1 MRKTICLLLCLLA
14 PALAAAQEG
23 LPQGAIDALAAA
35 HPGYEISAYDG
46 WGDEARG
53 QYAAV
58 ISKDGDNILCI
69 AEKGEGDEG
78 YILTIDNTNA
88 VYDHEAPPSLMI
100 DSGGDCLYYIYGGDQ
115 SSTHFHAV
123 KENGVW
129 GGVDV
134 ISYYAAEGGFR
145 TVWGGID
152 RGMLLYEHMLEDEN
166 GNLLSRWY
174 DVPVL
179 ISDAAEEQMLL
190 ARFDIE
196 LYDPDPSDGLDGYVE
211 TPGFTRGLIDEGD
224 TLEQLAVSR
233 VHLAALVS
241 RPCVGQFV
249 TISEWDVDRY
259 VPVNILGVDD
269 QAKLSTYYAR
279 EGVVRVDN
287 GGMSYTITRTGDGR
301 WYLTGVDPDTQ
312 RKVGPDWAYQ
322 NDIANIGRNDGYVYG
337 DTWWDD
343 FAPGHIDL
351 PVSYEEALERMD
363 TGAYALVHNP
373 NPEDRLHLREK
384 ADKGAKSLGKFYN
397 RTPVRVLERGDTWTK
412 VRVGIGDH
420 SLTGYMMTQY
430 LAFAEKEK
438 AELACAFPQLHL
450 QEAYWDTGIIL
461 RAQPDPE
468 SESRGRYFHQSE
480 DMIIGVYGDE
490 WFIVRCADG
499 SVGYVLQ
506 SAFWAGNG

>member
-179 ISDAAEEQMLL
+179 VSTEGERQFLLDRIDISL
-190 ARFDIE
+190 FDTN
-196 LYDPDPSDGLDGYVE
+196 PTDGLSGVAL
-211 TPGFTRGLIDEGD
+211 TPGFTRGLMDEGD
-224 TLEQLAVSR
+224 TLEQLEVSR
-233 VHLAALVS
+233 VHLAALIS
-241 RPCVGQFV
+241 RPGAGQFV
-249 TISEWDVDRY
+249 TIS
-259 VPVNILGVDD
+259 
-269 QAKLSTYYAR
+269 
-279 EGVVRVDN
+279 
-287 GGMSYTITRTGDGR
+287 
-301 WYLTGVDPDTQ
+301 
-312 RKVGPDWAYQ
+312 
-322 NDIANIGRNDGYVYG
+322 
-337 DTWWDD
+337 
-343 FAPGHIDL
+343 
-351 PVSYEEALERMD
+351 
-363 TGAYALVHNP
+363 
-373 NPEDRLHLREK
+373 
-384 ADKGAKSLGKFYN
+384 
-397 RTPVRVLERGDTWTK
+397 
-412 VRVGIGDH
+412 
-420 SLTGYMMTQY
+420 
-430 LAFAEKEK
+430 
-438 AELACAFPQLHL
+438 
-450 QEAYWDTGIIL
+450 
-461 RAQPDPE
+461 
-468 SESRGRYFHQSE
+468 
-480 DMIIGVYGDE
+480 
-490 WFIVRCADG
+490 
-499 SVGYVLQ
+499 
-506 SAFWAGNG
+506 

>member
-1 MRKTICLLLCLLA
+1 MRKTICLLLCLVA

-23 LPQGAIDALAAA
+23 LPQGAIDALYAA

-179 ISDAAEEQMLL
+179 TSAEGEKQFSLDRIDISL
-190 ARFDIE
+190 FDTN
-196 LYDPDPSDGLDGYVE
+196 PTDGLSGVAL

-224 TLEQLAVSR
+224 TLQ
-233 VHLAALVS
+233 
-241 RPCVGQFV
+241 
-249 TISEWDVDRY
+249 
-259 VPVNILGVDD
+259 
-269 QAKLSTYYAR
+269 
-279 EGVVRVDN
+279 
-287 GGMSYTITRTGDGR
+287 
-301 WYLTGVDPDTQ
+301 
-312 RKVGPDWAYQ
+312 
-322 NDIANIGRNDGYVYG
+322 
-337 DTWWDD
+337 
-343 FAPGHIDL
+343 
-351 PVSYEEALERMD
+351 
-363 TGAYALVHNP
+363 
-373 NPEDRLHLREK
+373 
-384 ADKGAKSLGKFYN
+384 
-397 RTPVRVLERGDTWTK
+397 
-412 VRVGIGDH
+412 
-420 SLTGYMMTQY
+420 
-430 LAFAEKEK
+430 
-438 AELACAFPQLHL
+438 
-450 QEAYWDTGIIL
+450 
-461 RAQPDPE
+461 
-468 SESRGRYFHQSE
+468 
-480 DMIIGVYGDE
+480 
-490 WFIVRCADG
+490 
-499 SVGYVLQ
+499 
-506 SAFWAGNG
+506 